1 MLYTEVNTVL
11 SPVSMKRVTYRD
23 HLLDVKLWC
32 DQLIFWVKKRKT
44 STKTLQSNSLV
55 CEYIFKVLTFFLS
68 DKAHAAG
75 KLLCERLKETIPR
88 QLFEIAI
95 QAAIGKK
102 IIARET

>member
-1 MLYTEVNTVL
+1 MLYTDVNTVL
-11 SPVSMKRVTYRD
+11 PPVSMKQVTFRD
-23 HLLDVKLWC
+23 HLLDVKFY
-32 DQLIFWVKKRKT
+32 LI
-44 STKTLQSNSLV
+44 SLSS
-55 CEYIFKVLTFFLS
+55 ELGRGKPLLRSMDIFLMLLTFFFS
-68 DKAHAAG
+68 DKAYAAG